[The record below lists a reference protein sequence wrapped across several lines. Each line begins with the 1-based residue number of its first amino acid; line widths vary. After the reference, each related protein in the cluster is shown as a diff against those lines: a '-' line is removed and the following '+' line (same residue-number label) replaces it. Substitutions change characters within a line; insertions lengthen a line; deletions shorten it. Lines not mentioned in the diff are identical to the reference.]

1 VVRAGPDNPLRFVV
15 TGETDQLKPY
25 ILVRGRLEALVNRAV
40 TYDLLALGEEIEID
54 GEETYAIRSAG
65 SVFPVM
71 PMNRLEA
78 GFDRYGFPARRRDLT
93 PRGFSLRARKHDPD
107 HAFGPEPAH
116 LGHGD
121 HVLNPGLVSGLVD
134 AKLRDAAVLV
144 PVTDDGPDARVILTR
159 RATALRKHS
168 GQVAFPGGS
177 VDPEDGSV
185 EIAAM
190 REAEEEIGLDR
201 SFVEPVGRLPVYMT
215 TTGFRIT
222 PVLAVVRPGYALVGQ
237 PGRGRRSVRNT
248 AGLPDEP

>member
-1 VVRAGPDNPLRFVV
+1 MCSIPD
-15 TGETDQLKPY
+15 
-25 ILVRGRLEALVNRAV
+25 
-40 TYDLLALGEEIEID
+40 
-54 GEETYAIRSAG
+54 
-65 SVFPVM
+65 
-71 PMNRLEA
+71 
-78 GFDRYGFPARRRDLT
+78 
-93 PRGFSLRARKHDPD
+93 
-107 HAFGPEPAH
+107 
-116 LGHGD
+116 
-121 HVLNPGLVSGLVD
+121 LVSGLVD

-222 PVLAVVRPGYALVGQ
+222 PVLAVVQAGLCAHGQ
-237 PGRGRRSVRNT
+237 PAEVDAVFETPLSFLMNPDNHRAKAASGKASNGIITSCPMASITSGVSPPGSSGQCMKGSTHERRANASVAHEDWFRRKRL
-248 AGLPDEP
+248 AGSSRF

>member
-1 VVRAGPDNPLRFVV
+1 MRAQR
-15 TGETDQLKPY
+15 
-25 ILVRGRLEALVNRAV
+25 
-40 TYDLLALGEEIEID
+40 
-54 GEETYAIRSAG
+54 
-65 SVFPVM
+65 
-71 PMNRLEA
+71 
-78 GFDRYGFPARRRDLT
+78 
-93 PRGFSLRARKHDPD
+93 HDPE

-121 HVLNPGLVSGLVD
+121 HVLNPGLVSGLVG

-159 RATALRKHS
+159 RATAMRRHS

-177 VDPEDGSV
+177 VDPEDGSE

-201 SFVEPVGRLPVYMT
+201 RFVEPVGRLPIYMT

-222 PVLAVVRPGYALVGQ
+222 PVLAVVKPGYVLTPNPVEVDEVFETPLSFLMNPANH
-237 PGRGRRSVRNT
+237 RRESRVWEGIERHYYVMPYGEHHIWGVT
-248 AGLPDEP
+248 AGIIRTMYERLYA

>member
-1 VVRAGPDNPLRFVV
+1 MTDTVFVAP
-15 TGETDQLKPY
+15 E
-25 ILVRGRLEALVNRAV
+25 
-40 TYDLLALGEEIEID
+40 
-54 GEETYAIRSAG
+54 
-65 SVFPVM
+65 
-71 PMNRLEA
+71 
-78 GFDRYGFPARRRDLT
+78 GFDAEGFR
-93 PRGFSLRARKHDPD
+93 LRAQRHDPE

-121 HVLNPGLVSGLVD
+121 HVLNPGLVSGLVG

-159 RATALRKHS
+159 RATAMRRHS

-177 VDPEDGSV
+177 VDPEDGSE

-201 SFVEPVGRLPVYMT
+201 RFVEPVGRLPIYMT

-222 PVLAVVRPGYALVGQ
+222 PVLAVVKPGYVLTPNPVEVDEVFETPLSFLMNPANH
-237 PGRGRRSVRNT
+237 RRESRVWEGIERHYYVMPYGEHHIWGVT
-248 AGLPDEP
+248 AGIIRTMYERLYA

>member
-1 VVRAGPDNPLRFVV
+1 MRA
-15 TGETDQLKPY
+15 Q
-25 ILVRGRLEALVNRAV
+25 
-40 TYDLLALGEEIEID
+40 
-54 GEETYAIRSAG
+54 
-65 SVFPVM
+65 
-71 PMNRLEA
+71 
-78 GFDRYGFPARRRDLT
+78 
-93 PRGFSLRARKHDPD
+93 KHDPD
-107 HAFGPEPAH
+107 HAFGSEPAH

-185 EIAAM
+185 EIAAI

-201 SFVEPVGRLPVYMT
+201 RFVEPVGRLPVYMT

-222 PVLAVVRPGYALVGQ
+222 PVLAVVRPGYAVTANPVEVDEVFETPLAFLMN
-237 PGRGRRSVRNT
+237 PENHRRESRVWEGIERHYYVMPYGEHHIWGVT
-248 AGLPDEP
+248 AGIIRTMYERLYA

>member
-1 VVRAGPDNPLRFVV
+1 MTDTVFVA
-15 TGETDQLKPY
+15 P
-25 ILVRGRLEALVNRAV
+25 
-40 TYDLLALGEEIEID
+40 
-54 GEETYAIRSAG
+54 
-65 SVFPVM
+65 P
-71 PMNRLEA
+71 
-78 GFDRYGFPARRRDLT
+78 GFGAEGFR
-93 PRGFSLRARKHDPD
+93 LRAQRHDPE

-121 HVLNPGLVSGLVD
+121 HVLNPGLVSGLVG

-159 RATALRKHS
+159 RATAMRRHS

-177 VDPEDGSV
+177 VDPEDGSE

-201 SFVEPVGRLPVYMT
+201 RFVEPVGRLPIYMT

-222 PVLAVVRPGYALVGQ
+222 PVLAVVKPGYALTPNPVEVDEVFET
-237 PGRGRRSVRNT
+237 PLSFLMNPANHRRESRVWEGVERHYYVMPYGEHHIWGVT
-248 AGLPDEP
+248 AGIIRTMYERLYA

>member
-1 VVRAGPDNPLRFVV
+1 LTD
-15 TGETDQLKPY
+15 TGS
-25 ILVRGRLEALVNRAV
+25 LV
-40 TYDLLALGEEIEID
+40 
-54 GEETYAIRSAG
+54 
-65 SVFPVM
+65 P
-71 PMNRLEA
+71 P
-78 GFDRYGFPARRRDLT
+78 GFDAEGFR
-93 PRGFSLRARKHDPD
+93 LRARKHDPD

-177 VDPEDGSV
+177 VDPEDGSA

-222 PVLAVVRPGYALVGQ
+222 PVLAVVQAGLCADGQ
-237 PGRGRRSVRNT
+237 PGRGRCEVFET
-248 AGLPDEP
+248 PLAFLMDPDNHRAKAACGKASNGIITSCPMASTTSGV